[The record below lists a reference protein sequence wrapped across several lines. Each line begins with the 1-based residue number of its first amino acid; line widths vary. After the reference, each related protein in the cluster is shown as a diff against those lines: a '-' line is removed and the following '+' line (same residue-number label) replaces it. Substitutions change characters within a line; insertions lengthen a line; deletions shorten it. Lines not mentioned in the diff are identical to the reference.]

1 MTLNISIISEN
12 GGIATMT
19 TLWKVMAFLAA
30 KFEELTEA
38 LGDENPYDPSWMKYP
53 EYLETRLP

>member
-1 MTLNISIISEN
+1 MT
-12 GGIATMT
+12 M
-19 TLWKVMAFLAA
+19 LWKVMAFLAA

-53 EYLETRLP
+53 EYMETRLP